1 MWNQSFRDGDFR
13 SLWLVLVL
21 KSFLVLLTD
30 AWIGVTHIIR
40 FYAVG
45 NTTAV
50 SALLLWKKKHGKKEV
65 GKDVG
70 GDADVWSVVV
80 CVCPFV

>member
-1 MWNQSFRDGDFR
+1 MCGTRVFEMAIFVHSGWY
-13 SLWLVLVL
+13 LVL

-50 SALLLWKKKHGKKEV
+50 SALLLWKKNTERKR
-65 GKDVG
+65 
-70 GDADVWSVVV
+70 
-80 CVCPFV
+80 